1 MLEHQKVS
9 QIELLGM
16 ETQVDLF
23 MFWSMEGTP
32 KLELLVEQ
40 SLPLILISL
49 TSTSELDKRYLQQ
62 LIQDKR

>member
-9 QIELLGM
+9 QIGLLGT

-23 MFWSMEGTP
+23 MFWNTEGTP
-32 KLELLVEQ
+32 KLGLLVEQ

-49 TSTSELDKRYLQQ
+49 TSTSELVK
-62 LIQDKR
+62 KTSTNG